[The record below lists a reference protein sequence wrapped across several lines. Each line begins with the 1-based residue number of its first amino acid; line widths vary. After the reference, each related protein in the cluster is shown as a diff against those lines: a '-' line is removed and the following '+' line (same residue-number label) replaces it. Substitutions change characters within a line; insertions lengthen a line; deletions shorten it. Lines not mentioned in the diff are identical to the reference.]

1 MSFTLQSKLLAQRSL
16 FQRLQNSKKRGKLQA
31 GFTLIEL
38 LIVVIIIGIL
48 AAVALPAF
56 LNQQDKAKVQA
67 SNANALSAA
76 RGCAAVQ
83 INGTTAELT
92 AFNTKTNLPGGPA
105 TGTCN
110 ASGTID
116 SNFTAASP
124 SGMATQAIATVDSDG
139 DTKITTQ
146 AIK

>member
-1 MSFTLQSKLLAQRSL
+1 MSFTLQSNLLAQRSL

-76 RGCAAVQ
+76 RACAAVQ
-83 INGTTAELT
+83 INGTAAELT
-92 AFNTKTNLPGGPA
+92 AFNAQTTAGLVA
-105 TGTCN
+105 SGTCN
-110 ASGTID
+110 ASGVD
-116 SNFTAASP
+116 SVFTAASP
-124 SGMATQAIATVDSDG
+124 SGMATQAQATVDSDG
-139 DTKITTQ
+139 STSITRQ
-146 AIK
+146 AVK

>member
-76 RGCAAVQ
+76 RACAAVQ
-83 INGTTAELT
+83 ISGTAAELT
-92 AFNTKTNLPGGPA
+92 AFNTQTTAGGVA
-105 TGTCN
+105 SGTCN
-110 ASGTID
+110 ASGTD
-116 SNFTAASP
+116 STFTATSP
-124 SGMATQAIATVDSDG
+124 SPMATQAIATVGSDG
-139 DTKITTQ
+139 GTRITTQ
-146 AIK
+146 AVK

>member
-83 INGTTAELT
+83 INGTAAELD
-92 AFNTKTNLPGGPA
+92 AFNTQTDAGGVA
-105 TGTCN
+105 SGTCN
-110 ASGTID
+110 ESGTA
-116 SNFTAASP
+116 SNFTATSP
-124 SGMATQAIATVDSDG
+124 DVGTQAIATVGADG
-139 DTKITTQ
+139 STRITRD
-146 AIK
+146 AVK

>member
-83 INGTTAELT
+83 INGTAAELT
-92 AFNTKTNLPGGPA
+92 AFNAQTTAGGVA
-105 TGTCN
+105 SGTCN

-116 SNFTAASP
+116 STFTATSP
-124 SGMATQAIATVDSDG
+124 SGMATQAIATVASDG